1 MIKLVMQVAKVERVV
16 DTTGAGEKTLLSR
29 VPTLSGLFTV
39 DLQLTST

>member
-16 DTTGAGEKTLLSR
+16 DSTGAGENALLSR
-29 VPTLSGLFTV
+29 VPTLTGLFIV